1 MGTTMIQDNV
11 LAITDHVV
19 LPISAVL
26 NAIKEIKK
34 EGIEQTDPLV
44 ITQASLIG
52 SLPVD
57 PSSVDIV
64 VCICHSLDF
73 LDKKLL
79 DEFSRVLKPGGQI
92 LFQTSQST
100 LDQTTSSLQGKLL
113 VAGYVDVQIGTMTL
127 TVPSEVSQPITVK
140 AKRPSW
146 KVGSSFSIKKAMKNL
161 PKLQIDD
168 DMDLI
173 DEDSLLSEDDLKKPQ
188 IPPVGDCEVSNTRKA
203 CKNCSCGRAEAEQ
216 KVQKIGPTMD
226 QLENPQSAC
235 GSCGLGDAFRCGSCP
250 YKGLPPFKLGE
261 KVSLSGNFLAADI

>member
-11 LAITDHVV
+11 LALTDHAV

-34 EGIEQTDPLV
+34 EGKEQTDPLV
-44 ITQASLIG
+44 ITQAALIG

-57 PSSVDIV
+57 PSSVDIAI
-64 VCICHSLDF
+64 CICSSLEF
-73 LDKKLL
+73 LDKNLL

-100 LDQTTSSLQGKLL
+100 FDQTTSNLQGKLL
-113 VAGYVDVQIGTMTL
+113 VAGFVDLQTGTMTSAL
-127 TVPSEVSQPITVK
+127 PSEVLQPLTIK

-168 DMDLI
+168 DTDLI

-203 CKNCSCGRAEAEQ
+203 CKNCTCGRAEAED
-216 KVQKIGPTMD
+216 KVQKLGPTMD
-226 QLENPQSAC
+226 QLDNPQSAC
-235 GSCGLGDAFRCGSCP
+235 GSCGLGDAFRCGTCP

-261 KVSLSGNFLAADI
+261 KVALSGNFLAADI

>member
-1 MGTTMIQDNV
+1 MTVLEFPTKESRRTSGTTMIQDNV
-11 LAITDHVV
+11 LAITDHVI
-19 LPISAVL
+19 LPISVVL
-26 NAIKEIKK
+26 NAIKEIKT
-34 EGIEQTDPLV
+34 EGIEQTDPL
-44 ITQASLIG
+44 
-52 SLPVD
+52 
-57 PSSVDIV
+57 
-64 VCICHSLDF
+64 
-73 LDKKLL
+73 
-79 DEFSRVLKPGGQI
+79 FSRVLRPGGQI

-100 LDQTTSSLQGKLL
+100 LDQVTTSSLQGKLL